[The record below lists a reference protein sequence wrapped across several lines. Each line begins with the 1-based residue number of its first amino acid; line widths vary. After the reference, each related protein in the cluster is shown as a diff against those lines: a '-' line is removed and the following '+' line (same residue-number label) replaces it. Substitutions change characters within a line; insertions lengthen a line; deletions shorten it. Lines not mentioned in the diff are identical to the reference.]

1 MLVKKNL
8 KTDIKNNGNKKYTQ
22 LLIIIPYIFT
32 NEDVCKIKNI
42 NNKNRTVK
50 NILPK
55 YALNEKFNSIVN
67 SDFYF
72 QFYNEGLINSM
83 NEGEKKE
90 THYLFDVHYIDPIL
104 EFELENVSLEDT
116 LKDFYTEL
124 LNIIQDTHN
133 NVDHYGYALPP
144 KLQLKRLTLDVKYEY
159 SFGYEDIYP
168 DVEVI
173 IENLKELKI

>member
-1 MLVKKNL
+1 
-8 KTDIKNNGNKKYTQ
+8 
-22 LLIIIPYIFT
+22 
-32 NEDVCKIKNI
+32 
-42 NNKNRTVK
+42 
-50 NILPK
+50 
-55 YALNEKFNSIVN
+55 
-67 SDFYF
+67 
-72 QFYNEGLINSM
+72 M
-83 NEGEKKE
+83 NESEKKE

-133 NVDHYGYALPP
+133 NVDHYGYAMPP
-144 KLQLKRLTLDVKYEY
+144 NLDYKRLTLDVKYEY

-168 DVEVI
+168 EVDVI